1 MLQSSKA
8 MGSFFKKKKTLLL
21 DLSEAIGPCAYMF
34 SLLLSE
40 SMNIWIMQNYFS
52 PLFKDNKNHK
62 TTARSNAI
70 YLTIHIQM
78 FKAKGISG
86 RFSPLSQT

>member
-8 MGSFFKKKKTLLL
+8 MGSFFKKKTLLL
-21 DLSEAIGPCAYMF
+21 DLSEAIGPCAHMF

-52 PLFKDNKNHK
+52 PLSK
-62 TTARSNAI
+62 TTKITKLQHEAMRS
-70 YLTIHIQM
+70 T
-78 FKAKGISG
+78 
-86 RFSPLSQT
+86 